1 MTTTSDSNSTVEKPA
16 ANPSSSPAGSAAT
29 PPLAEASPIAA
40 RAKEHHIRVSPDV
53 LDAAAKDGDEL
64 LRFLH
69 SGLDGL
75 TQSEAESRARTSGP
89 NEVAQEHRRGGF
101 IRLLIIMG

>member
-16 ANPSSSPAGSAAT
+16 ANPNSGTAGPAVTSPH
-29 PPLAEASPIAA
+29 AEASPIAA
-40 RAKEHHIRVSPDV
+40 KAKEHHIRVSSDV

-89 NEVAQEHRRGGF
+89 NEVAQEYRRGSF
-101 IRLLIIMG
+101 IR